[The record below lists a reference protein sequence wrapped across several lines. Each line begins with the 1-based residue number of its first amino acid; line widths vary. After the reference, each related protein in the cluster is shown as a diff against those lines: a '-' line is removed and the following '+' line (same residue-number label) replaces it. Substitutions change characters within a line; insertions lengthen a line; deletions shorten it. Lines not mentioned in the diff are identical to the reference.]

1 MSEPTQSI
9 SESFRALLRGM
20 ASSVTIVSTEWAK
33 TRHGMVA
40 TAVMSLSLEPP
51 SLVLAVNRSASIHA
65 PLHERGAF
73 VINILSRWDE
83 PIARGFSRASGES
96 RFAFGPWTALRSA
109 NPLFNGLPYLANA
122 QAAVFCRLRDT
133 HPAGTHSLL
142 IASVAD
148 LVHDQKRA
156 PLVYCDGTY
165 GRFHSAFE
173 SARTTSFADF
183 AAQTAAPSAP
193 EPH

>member
-1 MSEPTQSI
+1 MSEPKQSI
-9 SESFRALLRGM
+9 PESFRTLLRGM

-51 SLVLAVNRSASIHA
+51 SLVLAVNRSASIHS

-73 VINILSRWDE
+73 VINVLSRWDE

-96 RFAFGPWTALRSA
+96 RFAFGPWTTLRST
-109 NPLFNGLPYLANA
+109 NPMSNGLPYLANA
-122 QAAVFCRLRDT
+122 QAAVFCQLRESR
-133 HPAGTHSLL
+133 PAGTHSLL

-148 LVHDQKRA
+148 LMHDQKRA

-165 GRFHSAFE
+165 GRFFSTCE
-173 SARTTSFADF
+173 SLRATSFADF
-183 AAQTAAPSAP
+183 AVETAAPSAS
-193 EPH
+193 EPN